1 MDASPGEVADFVDGG
16 GDGCQIGCVVSTAG
30 SIGGDGPDGREGA
43 ASVYRIGGDL
53 RPPRK
58 VRDAVP
64 EYPEIARRIRVSGEV
79 VIDCLIDEQGHVR
92 DTTVLHGH
100 PLLAPAAVAAVERWA
115 YAPSLLNG
123 VPVQVLMTVTVHF
136 QLK

>member
-1 MDASPGEVADFVDGG
+1 LADFSDGPS
-16 GDGCQIGCVVSTAG
+16 DGCQVGCVVTMANTDF
-30 SIGGDGPDGREGA
+30 IGEGA
-43 ASVYRIGGDL
+43 SNGSAESPAAYRIGGNL

-58 VRDAVP
+58 VRDAAP

-92 DTTVLHGH
+92 EATVLHGH